1 MRVGGRASHVSVRL
15 REARGVEGVLRSRGR
30 LRRPVRLGA
39 RGCRVR
45 WVLGSGGAGQ
55 SSAPFLEG
63 EQRKGSKS
71 RGEVT
76 GDTEHS
82 HPTQLEEASGQGRF
96 SEGHGL
102 ELEPEGGV
110 DHRQAKGDRQRV
122 PGGGER
128 VGEGLG
134 GAETVAVWGADG
146 GARAAQTGR
155 GLVPA
160 GAAPGLARFPVAPC
174 WSLRIHSLLCPTVS
188 PLIANANA

>member
-1 MRVGGRASHVSVRL
+1 MGPRVFSGVVAASGVQSAWVPGAAACAGCWGAVGR
-15 REARGVEGVLRSRGR
+15 
-30 LRRPVRLGA
+30 
-39 RGCRVR
+39 
-45 WVLGSGGAGQ
+45 GAGQ

-63 EQRKGSKS
+63 EQRKGSKL

-134 GAETVAVWGADG
+134 GAETVAVWGGADG